1 MYREFTNWNAGRAT
15 EDAAECDLLIHV
27 PTGAGIGTL
36 GDVSTLDAMG
46 DARLTDL
53 LDLSAGDGA
62 FGLPFMLRLPV
73 PPRGGLWR
81 CRVVAYYDRGGEIA
95 TVQITYTDNAA
106 LPWGF

>member
-15 EDAAECDLLIHV
+15 EDAAECELLIHV

-53 LDLSAGDGA
+53 LELAAGDDA
-62 FGLPFMLRLPV
+62 LGLPFMRLPA
-73 PPRGGLWR
+73 PHHGGLWR
-81 CRVVAYYDRGGEIA
+81 CRVVAYYDRDGEIA
-95 TVQITYTDNAA
+95 IIQTTYTDCAA
-106 LPWGF
+106 APWGF

>member
-15 EDAAECDLLIHV
+15 EDAAECELLIYA
-27 PTGAGIGTL
+27 PTGAGVGTVR
-36 GDVSTLDAMG
+36 DVSTLDAIG

-53 LDLSAGDGA
+53 LELAAGDDALGV
-62 FGLPFMLRLPV
+62 PFMRLPA